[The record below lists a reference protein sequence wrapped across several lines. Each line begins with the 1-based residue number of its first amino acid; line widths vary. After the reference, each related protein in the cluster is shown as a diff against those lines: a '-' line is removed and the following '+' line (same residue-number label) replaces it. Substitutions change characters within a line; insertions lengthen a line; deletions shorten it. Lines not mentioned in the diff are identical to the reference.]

1 MISVLSNS
9 RLYISV
15 YRHYTSPCSLLWYRH
30 VNKHCGVKLVLSEEH
45 GGCIKRSRSTWV
57 RLGFWVWTVLLI
69 FLGFC
74 VLLFST
80 FCLSSSCVLCAQ
92 CYKKSLD
99 CLFLISPSV
108 FSIIFLNCSSLCPP
122 SYHYSHCLIAFLT
135 FEPNRLINLLFS
147 IHLPMNILMN
157 TYINVEFDY
166 FLPHTVHFDVSLNY
180 CGIWFSIA
188 YCTFGCVPP
197 WLCGYI

>member
-1 MISVLSNS
+1 MYSMWQKN
-9 RLYISV
+9 
-15 YRHYTSPCSLLWYRH
+15 RHYASSCSLLWYRH

-45 GGCIKRSRSTWV
+45 GGCIRRSRSTWV
-57 RLGFWVWTVLLI
+57 RPGFWVWTVLLN

-74 VLLFST
+74 VLLFSS
-80 FCLSSSCVLCAQ
+80 FGLSSSCILCAQ

-99 CLFLISPSV
+99 CLFLIFPSV
-108 FSIIFLNCSSLCPP
+108 FSIVFLNCSSLCPP

-166 FLPHTVHFDVSLNY
+166 FLPQNLIPQSCTYRNVQPIPKTHSNPTFMYVYIKMYSL
-180 CGIWFSIA
+180 
-188 YCTFGCVPP
+188 
-197 WLCGYI
+197 